1 MSKNSKKDWKFWG
14 LLACGLILS
23 LCGLFCPPLG
33 IIHNSVLLATGEIT
47 LLMAGLYNV
56 SIILNFRDKIFCIG
70 TYPEQL
76 KGENKNEK
84 DETENNSESP
94 VNN

>member
-1 MSKNSKKDWKFWG
+1 MKKDNKKNFMFWG

-70 TYPEQL
+70 TYPEHL
-76 KGENKNEK
+76 KEENKK
-84 DETENNSESP
+84 DETENTSSDSSIIN
-94 VNN
+94 

>member
-1 MSKNSKKDWKFWG
+1 MSKNNKKDWKFWG
-14 LLACGLILS
+14 LLVCGLILS

-47 LLMAGLYNV
+47 LLIAGLYNV

-76 KGENKNEK
+76 KDNKNEK
-84 DETENNSESP
+84 DETENPESSQII
-94 VNN
+94 

>member
-1 MSKNSKKDWKFWG
+1 MKKDNKKDWKFWG

-70 TYPEQL
+70 TYPEHL
-76 KGENKNEK
+76 KEEKQTDEQKNNPQE
-84 DETENNSESP
+84 
-94 VNN
+94 

>member
-1 MSKNSKKDWKFWG
+1 MKKDNKKDWKFWG

-70 TYPEQL
+70 TYPEHL
-76 KGENKNEK
+76 KNDKEK
-84 DETENNSESP
+84 DEKENNSESSII
-94 VNN
+94 N

>member
-1 MSKNSKKDWKFWG
+1 MKKDNKKNFMFWG
-14 LLACGLILS
+14 LLTCGLILS

-56 SIILNFRDKIFCIG
+56 SIVLNFRDKIFCIG
-70 TYPEQL
+70 TYPEHL
-76 KGENKNEK
+76 KDDKK
-84 DETENNSESP
+84 DETENTSSDSSIIN
-94 VNN
+94 